1 MREMFC
7 IKLFFFRKYL
17 KLFENFENLEKQRF
31 ENLLGTILSTIF
43 TPT

>member
-17 KLFENFENLEKQRF
+17 KLYENFVNLEEQQ
-31 ENLLGTILSTIF
+31 NLLGTILSTIF
-43 TPT
+43 TPHI